1 MTCARCG
8 GEAAVKRDN
17 AFYCAKCAMARDWE
31 EVIAIVQEER
41 VDMGASIEFGSGSTT
56 PAAQTPTPQP
66 AKIPAATPAAA
77 PVPPP
82 AAPSNN
88 GDLPADPFS

>member
-8 GEAAVKRDN
+8 ADAAVKRDN

-31 EVIAIVQEER
+31 DVIAMVQEER
-41 VDMGASIEFGSGSTT
+41 VSMGANVDFSANGADGVKNPGAP
-56 PAAQTPTPQP
+56 PAQ
-66 AKIPAATPAAA
+66 AASATAAA
-77 PVPPP
+77 G
-82 AAPSNN
+82 SN

>member
-41 VDMGASIEFGSGSTT
+41 VDMSTSIEFGAPPP
-56 PAAQTPTPQP
+56 PAKKPAPQP
-66 AKIPAATPAAA
+66 AKVPAATPAATPA
-77 PVPPP
+77 PPP
-82 AAPSNN
+82 AAPSSN